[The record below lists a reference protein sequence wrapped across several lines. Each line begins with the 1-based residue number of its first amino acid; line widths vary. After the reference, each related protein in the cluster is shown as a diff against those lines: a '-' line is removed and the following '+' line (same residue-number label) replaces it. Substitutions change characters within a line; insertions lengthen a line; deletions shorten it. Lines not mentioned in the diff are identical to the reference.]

1 MSNFDNHDKREGFSS
16 KFGIIAAAAG
26 SAIGLGNIWRFPYL
40 VGENGGA
47 AFVFIY
53 LIFVFGI
60 GVPVMLSELIIGRKA
75 QSNYYGAFR
84 KLAPGTKWSVIGIM
98 GVASAFMI
106 LSFYSVVAGWT
117 LEYVIAALD
126 NTFAG
131 KSPAEIKDV
140 YGIMTGTS
148 WRSVLFMLIFM
159 ALTAFI
165 VQAGVQKGIERASK
179 ALMPV
184 LFVIVAILIIRS
196 LTLEGAAEGLR
207 FLFNPDF
214 SKVSTATVMDALGQA
229 FFSLSLGMGA
239 IATYG
244 SYISKKESLGQTA
257 VFVSLFDTIFAVLV
271 AVAIFPAVFAFGLE
285 PGQGPGLVFVTFPG
299 IFNQMAGGYFF
310 AIIFFVLLAITALTS
325 TISLLE
331 VVVVYF
337 VEELKMKRGIAT
349 WVAAGSMS
357 ALGALC
363 AVNTSVFSFFD
374 STSSNILLPLGGLLT
389 VIFVGWILGKKVVR
403 KELEEDGKTA
413 FYFKLFIP
421 VIRFIAPIAIAMVFL
436 NGMGLLKF

>member
-1 MSNFDNHDKREGFSS
+1 M
-16 KFGIIAAAAG
+16 
-26 SAIGLGNIWRFPYL
+26 
-40 VGENGGA
+40 
-47 AFVFIY
+47 
-53 LIFVFGI
+53 
-60 GVPVMLSELIIGRKA
+60 
-75 QSNYYGAFR
+75 
-84 KLAPGTKWSVIGIM
+84 
-98 GVASAFMI
+98 
-106 LSFYSVVAGWT
+106 
-117 LEYVIAALD
+117 
-126 NTFAG
+126 
-131 KSPAEIKDV
+131 
-140 YGIMTGTS
+140 
-148 WRSVLFMLIFM
+148 
-159 ALTAFI
+159 
-165 VQAGVQKGIERASK
+165 
-179 ALMPV
+179 
-184 LFVIVAILIIRS
+184 
-196 LTLEGAAEGLR
+196 
-207 FLFNPDF
+207 
-214 SKVSTATVMDALGQA
+214 
-229 FFSLSLGMGA
+229 
-239 IATYG
+239 
-244 SYISKKESLGQTA
+244 
-257 VFVSLFDTIFAVLV
+257 
-271 AVAIFPAVFAFGLE
+271 
-285 PGQGPGLVFVTFPG
+285 VFVTFPG